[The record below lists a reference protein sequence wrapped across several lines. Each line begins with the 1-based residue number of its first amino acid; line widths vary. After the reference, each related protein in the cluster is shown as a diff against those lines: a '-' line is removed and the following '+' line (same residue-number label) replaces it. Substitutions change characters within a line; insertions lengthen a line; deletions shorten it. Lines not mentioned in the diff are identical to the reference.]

1 MFESNLNIIIREN
14 GTMSKSLEA
23 RVHWYQNI
31 GFDYNVIWSINKEVI
46 KKIEEN
52 TTITPWNKSV
62 FLPVFIPHA
71 ISDFACII
79 KMNIP
84 QSGFNKR
91 KSGEFFTG
99 NAKVKFQSEWWRF
112 MHCTCFGLQRSMEH
126 WSIKSSIHATY
137 RFFSWDQCW
146 SFNYNIKAQV
156 SWVDGCYECC
166 WFIDAVFRER

>member
-1 MFESNLNIIIREN
+1 MEQC
-14 GTMSKSLEA
+14 KSLKA

-31 GFDYNVIWSINKEVI
+31 GFDYNVIWSINEEEI

-52 TTITPWNKSV
+52 TTITLWNKSV
-62 FLPVFIPHA
+62 LLPVFIPHA

-112 MHCTCFGLQRSMEH
+112 MHCTCLVSNIA
-126 WSIKSSIHATY
+126 WSIGAYNLKSTRPIASLAEINAEAL
-137 RFFSWDQCW
+137 
-146 SFNYNIKAQV
+146 I
-156 SWVDGCYECC
+156 
-166 WFIDAVFRER
+166 II